1 MVDLIGD
8 LLEPLLEIA
17 GEWLLLRMCDLIVG
31 GWHALQ
37 TLLTQAF
44 S

>member
-8 LLEPLLEIA
+8 LLEPLLEMA
-17 GEWLLLRMCDLIVG
+17 GEWLLLRMCDLIIA

-37 TLLTQAF
+37 ALLSQTLF
-44 S
+44 